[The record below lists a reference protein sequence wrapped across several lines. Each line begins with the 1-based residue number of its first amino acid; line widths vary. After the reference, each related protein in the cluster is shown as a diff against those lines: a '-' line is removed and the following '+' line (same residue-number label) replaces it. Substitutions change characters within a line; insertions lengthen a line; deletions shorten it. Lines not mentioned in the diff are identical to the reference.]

1 MTFFK
6 GSRYQNV
13 PLFEPLDSGE
23 FVFKGLRAR
32 PVGPAEGTLE
42 HTVVF
47 KDRLD
52 SLGQNYYSD
61 PRGWYRIA
69 EANIDVLF
77 PEDLIFDDL
86 SSEENSSGPENS
98 EKFSAPLGRLLLIP
112 RRKEEGS

>member
-6 GSRYQNV
+6 DSRYQDT
-13 PLFEPLDSGE
+13 PLFEPPDSGG

-32 PVGPAEGTLE
+32 AVGPAEGKLE

-52 SLGQNYYSD
+52 NLGQNYYSD

-86 SSEENSSGPENS
+86 SAGENSSGPENS
-98 EKFSAPLGRLLLIP
+98 EKFGAPLGRFLLIP

>member
-6 GSRYQNV
+6 GSRYEKT
-13 PLFEPLDSGE
+13 PLFEPLQTGG

-32 PVGPAEGTLE
+32 VVGPAEGKLE

-52 SLGQNYYSD
+52 GVGQNYYSD
-61 PRGWYRIA
+61 PRGWYRVA

-77 PEDLIFDDL
+77 PEDLIFDELEPGD
-86 SSEENSSGPENS
+86 EFG
-98 EKFSAPLGRLLLIP
+98 APLGRLVLIP
-112 RRKEEGS
+112 RRKEEGT